1 MRARVRVC
9 EFSILDGCSQLARS
23 YLRSHDLQY
32 LSPCIF
38 GALDSREYG
47 TSAAKTSE
55 QAVSC
60 SCVAVVLQLCCSCVA
75 VVLQLCC
82 SCVAERA
89 CVDGCMCGS
98 ILLYLCMMYIQYVSR
113 SVRRWF
119 GAI

>member
-82 SCVAERA
+82 SCVA
-89 CVDGCMCGS
+89 VV
-98 ILLYLCMMYIQYVSR
+98 LQ
-113 SVRRWF
+113 SVRAWM
-119 GAI
+119 GVCVGLYCCIYA